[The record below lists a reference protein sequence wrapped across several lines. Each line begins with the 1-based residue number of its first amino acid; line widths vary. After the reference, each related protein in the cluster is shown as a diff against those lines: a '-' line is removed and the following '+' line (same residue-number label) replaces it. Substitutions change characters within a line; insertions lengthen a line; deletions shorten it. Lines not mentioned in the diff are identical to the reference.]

1 MIICDLCGEA
11 RDCLQKEID
20 GKEYD
25 ICSEC
30 WNLLAQKLRGKGRAI
45 NREIVLLPPP
55 TAVKEQEDEERPGEP
70 PKIWG
75 ACLRP
80 SLSLWEVGA
89 SVDPEPRRAP
99 T

>member
-11 RDCLQKEID
+11 KDCARKEIE

-30 WNLLAQKLRGKGRAI
+30 WKPLEQKFRGKGRAKK
-45 NREIVLLPPP
+45 EMVLLPPP
-55 TAVKEQEDEERPGEP
+55 RERKEREDDEPGPGEP

-75 ACLRP
+75 AIP
-80 SLSLWEVGA
+80 N
-89 SVDPEPRRAP
+89 
-99 T
+99 

>member
-11 RDCLQKEID
+11 RDCLQKEIE

-30 WNLLAQKLRGKGRAI
+30 WNALAQKLRGKGRAI
-45 NREIVLLPPP
+45 DRVIVLLPPP
-55 TAVKEQEDEERPGEP
+55 REVKEQEDEERPGEP

-75 ACLRP
+75 AA
-80 SLSLWEVGA
+80 GA
-89 SVDPEPRRAP
+89 R